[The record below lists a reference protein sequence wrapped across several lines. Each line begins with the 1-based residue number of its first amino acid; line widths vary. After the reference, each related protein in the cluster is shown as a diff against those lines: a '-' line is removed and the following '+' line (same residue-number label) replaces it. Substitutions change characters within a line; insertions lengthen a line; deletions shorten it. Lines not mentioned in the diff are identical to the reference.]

1 MNIQNKITLLASA
14 CLVSVVGLI
23 AGLSLE
29 QSRRDANAIA
39 ASSTQMLQEAARD
52 NLQAE
57 GRAQALNIQQGLN
70 RTYERAQALASQL
83 LYLKSRQGEG
93 VTAAR
98 QLRQEFTQIMQAA
111 LVQRPELLGLFVA
124 FEPNALDGQ
133 DAAFIGQPDLG
144 SNERGRFALY
154 WLQPKAGRLQA
165 VLGDEPLLA
174 NDRPGP
180 SGAPFNAFFTCARES
195 AKPCLLEPYL
205 DDTSG
210 TPRLV
215 TSVTVPL
222 LVDGRVVGVLG
233 VDVGLQALQ
242 ADAQAASASLY
253 DGQGRLGIFST
264 NGVIA
269 ASSDHP
275 ERIGKLLETEQPGLA
290 ADLRQVQQ
298 THRTQTF
305 EDSQQIRVI
314 VPIQPIADVHPWHV
328 EVGVS
333 KAVLGA
339 PVATLE
345 QRMQGQRL
353 SSLTLQ
359 VSLGLALALLG
370 MIMMWLAARSVTRP
384 ILHVAHLLEGI
395 AEGDGDLTRRL
406 EYGKRDELGRLS
418 RAFDR
423 FLDTLQPV
431 IAQVQQAVRN
441 TRDTADRSQQIASQ
455 TSLGMQQQ
463 LREIDQMAT
472 AVHEMSA
479 TAQNAA
485 QSAVQA
491 ADAARHA
498 ETATGNG
505 VQVIERSTQGIQA
518 LADDMSH
525 GMQRLQALAV
535 SSDQIGSVMDVILSI
550 ARQTNLLALNA
561 AIEAARAGEAGR
573 GFAVVA
579 DEVRGLAQR
588 TQASVEEIGTIID
601 NLRNGTRQ
609 VTSAMQRSHEQ
620 AQDNAL
626 RSQQAFDVLEQI
638 RHAVGII
645 TEMNVQIACAAE
657 EQSSVAEEINRNVEA
672 VRDVTASL
680 SDQAQHSAAISQ
692 QLNALATLQQERVR
706 QFKA

>member
-1 MNIQNKITLLASA
+1 M
-14 CLVSVVGLI
+14 
-23 AGLSLE
+23 
-29 QSRRDANAIA
+29 
-39 ASSTQMLQEAARD
+39 
-52 NLQAE
+52 
-57 GRAQALNIQQGLN
+57 
-70 RTYERAQALASQL
+70 
-83 LYLKSRQGEG
+83 
-93 VTAAR
+93 
-98 QLRQEFTQIMQAA
+98 
-111 LVQRPELLGLFVA
+111 
-124 FEPNALDGQ
+124 
-133 DAAFIGQPDLG
+133 
-144 SNERGRFALY
+144 
-154 WLQPKAGRLQA
+154 
-165 VLGDEPLLA
+165 
-174 NDRPGP
+174 
-180 SGAPFNAFFTCARES
+180 
-195 AKPCLLEPYL
+195 
-205 DDTSG
+205 
-210 TPRLV
+210 
-215 TSVTVPL
+215 
-222 LVDGRVVGVLG
+222 
-233 VDVGLQALQ
+233 
-242 ADAQAASASLY
+242 
-253 DGQGRLGIFST
+253 
-264 NGVIA
+264 
-269 ASSDHP
+269 
-275 ERIGKLLETEQPGLA
+275 
-290 ADLRQVQQ
+290 
-298 THRTQTF
+298 
-305 EDSQQIRVI
+305 
-314 VPIQPIADVHPWHV
+314 
-328 EVGVS
+328 
-333 KAVLGA
+333 
-339 PVATLE
+339 
-345 QRMQGQRL
+345 
-353 SSLTLQ
+353 
-359 VSLGLALALLG
+359 SLGLALALLG

-518 LADDMSH
+518 LADDISH

-535 SSDQIGSVMDVILSI
+535 SSDQIGSVMDVVLSI

-561 AIEAARAGEAGR
+561 AIEAARAGKAGR

-626 RSQQAFDVLEQI
+626 RSQQAFDALEQI

-645 TEMNVQIACAAE
+645 TEMNVQIACNEKGSSASRSTSLFPAP
-657 EQSSVAEEINRNVEA
+657 QSGAGHHHTGLGIA
-672 VRDVTASL
+672 GL
-680 SDQAQHSAAISQ
+680 
-692 QLNALATLQQERVR
+692 L
-706 QFKA
+706 